1 MQKKHIRKSP
11 VQIEVKNLKCKT
23 QEDQNNFIKL
33 GNLIREARTE
43 RGMSLRELYAL
54 TGINHKTIHKIETAG
69 YKTINPILLAKISN
83 VLKLD
88 FVKMM
93 ILAGYFEVVFKL
105 RYENISNERK

>member
-1 MQKKHIRKSP
+1 M
-11 VQIEVKNLKCKT
+11 KCKT
-23 QEDQNNFIKL
+23 AEDQNNFIKL
-33 GNLIREARTE
+33 GNMIRQARTE
-43 RGMSLRELYAL
+43 RGMSLRNLYAL
-54 TGINHKTIHKIETAG
+54 TGIDHKTIHKIETAG